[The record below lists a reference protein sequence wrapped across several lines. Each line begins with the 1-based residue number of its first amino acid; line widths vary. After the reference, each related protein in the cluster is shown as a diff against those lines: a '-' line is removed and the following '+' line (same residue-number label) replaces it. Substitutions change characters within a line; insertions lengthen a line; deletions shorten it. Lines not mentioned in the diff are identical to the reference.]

1 MINRRY
7 TPYLFLLPCI
17 ILLLICVYYPIVEN
31 IRYSFLSFSAFSID
45 KTFVGLSNFKEL
57 FQSEVFYIALKNNI
71 WYMVISLVCQVFGGL
86 VLAAILEDP
95 LTRMFSSFFRTLF
108 FLPVVISITVI
119 ALLFEFIYNPQVG
132 ILNEF
137 LNLLGLEEW
146 TRGWLGDSET
156 AIFAVIAVSQWQSI
170 GYITM
175 LFVVAMQ
182 AIPKNLYEAASIDGA
197 GRIRRFFV
205 ITVPQVKEMFFV
217 ASLVTVTQAFTV
229 FNEPYILTGGGP
241 GNSSEVLGTLLYN
254 AAFFQDQMG
263 YASAIATVILAITM
277 TITILQL
284 KFFNSGEDG

>member
-1 MINRRY
+1 MTTRKF
-7 TPYLFLLPCI
+7 TPYLFLLPCLV
-17 ILLLICVYYPIVEN
+17 LLLTFVYYPIVEN

-57 FQSEVFYIALKNNI
+57 FQSEVFYIALRNNV
-71 WYMVISLVCQVFGGL
+71 WYVIISVIFQVFGGL
-86 VLAAILEDP
+86 ILAAILEDP

-132 ILNEF
+132 LLNE
-137 LNLLGLEEW
+137 LLSVVGLEDW
-146 TRGWLGDSET
+146 TRGWLGDSNT

-175 LFVVAMQ
+175 LFIVAMQ

-197 GRIRRFFV
+197 GRICRFFV
-205 ITVPQVKEMFFV
+205 ITIPQVKEMFFV

-241 GNSSEVLGTLLYN
+241 GNSSEVLGTLLYH

-263 YASAIATVILAITM
+263 LAAAIATVILIITM

-284 KFFNSGEDG
+284 KFFNSGEGG